1 MLLGRY
7 EILEPIGRGAT
18 SSVSKA
24 RDTMIGRIVALKT
37 LQPGL
42 SDLEWLERFLS
53 EAQIVGQLSHPG
65 IVSLH
70 DVGIDESSATPYL
83 VMEYVLGQPL
93 DRLLAAGET
102 RPEHVYTWGA
112 DLARALAYAH
122 SHGIIHGDVKPANI
136 LVTQDG
142 RAKLT
147 DFGFARLAASISHS
161 ENLRGT
167 PAFLSPEQIE
177 GRMPDGRSDLFSL
190 GIVLYRLATGRRPF
204 EGDSVETVCAQILN
218 AAVTPPTEI
227 DPTLPLALNVVLA
240 RCLAKNPA
248 GRYANGDELAVALEA
263 LGRQSAA
270 GVLRKAKVKSSL
282 TEFRRYGW
290 AAALL
295 VLGLSGT
302 LTFGFVRGKLQVPP
316 PPAAAVLA
324 AFAAPKPPTNVSR
337 RGGVAGDPAK
347 ATGLE
352 WAVRKQHSQSV
363 IQAKTAAA
371 GKAGSRSAQSNFAQA
386 PKSQQ
391 GAMQPSASAAAAGA
405 KASRSAEG
413 TQLVIEVS
421 AKPSRDTIAV
431 FADHKMIFSMPLAA
445 AAMQQGEPL
454 RAMCNLPPGQHHLD
468 VAVYKEDKTLRT
480 EKKRLADVRPGTN
493 NVLVIKLAKHSRFLP
508 FHGSGLE
515 ITWPGESAGS
525 EPAQS
530 GGEADVRAS
539 AGKL

>member
-7 EILEPIGRGAT
+7 EILEAIGRGAT

-83 VMEYVLGQPL
+83 VMEYIVGQPL
-93 DRLLAAGET
+93 DRLLAAGEA

-112 DLARALAYAH
+112 ELARALAYAH
-122 SHGIIHGDVKPANI
+122 SRGIIHGDVKPANI
-136 LVTQDG
+136 LVNEDG

-147 DFGFARLAASISHS
+147 DFGFARWATSISHS
-161 ENLRGT
+161 EDLRGT

-204 EGDSVETVCAQILN
+204 EGDSVEAVCGQILN

-227 DPTLPLALNVVLA
+227 DPTLPRALNVVLA
-240 RCLAKNPA
+240 RCLAKNPTE
-248 GRYANGDELAVALEA
+248 RYADGEQLAAALEA
-263 LGRQSAA
+263 VGRQSAA
-270 GVLRKAKVKSSL
+270 GVPRKARVKPSL

-295 VLGLSGT
+295 VAGLSGT
-302 LTFGFVRGKLQVPP
+302 LTVGFVRGKLQVPP
-316 PPAAAVLA
+316 PQTAPV
-324 AFAAPKPPTNVSR
+324 FAAPKPPADVNQ
-337 RGGVAGDPAK
+337 RGGVGENRAK
-347 ATGLE
+347 ATRPE
-352 WAVRKQHSQSV
+352 WAVRKQRSQSV
-363 IQAKTAAA
+363 IGAKTAAA
-371 GKAGSRSAQSNFAQA
+371 GKAGPRSAQSNFAQA
-386 PKSQQ
+386 PKSPQ
-391 GAMQPSASAAAAGA
+391 GTVPPRSSAAAADA
-405 KASRSAEG
+405 KASRGARG
-413 TQLVIEVS
+413 TQLIIEIS
-421 AKPSRDTIAV
+421 AKPSQDTVAV
-431 FADHKMIFSMPLAA
+431 FADDKMIFSMPLAA
-445 AAMQQGEPL
+445 AAVEEGEPL
-454 RAMCNLPPGQHHLD
+454 RAMCNLPPGQHHLH

-480 EKKRLADVRPGTN
+480 EKERLADIRPRTN

-508 FHGSGLE
+508 FHGSGLQ

-525 EPAQS
+525 DPAH
-530 GGEADVRAS
+530 GGSDADVKAS

>member
-7 EILEPIGRGAT
+7 EILEAIGRGAT

-102 RPEHVYTWGA
+102 KPENVYTWGA

-136 LVTQDG
+136 LVGQDG

-147 DFGFARLAASISHS
+147 DFGFARWATSISHS

-190 GIVLYRLATGRRPF
+190 GIVLYRMATGRRPF
-204 EGDSVETVCAQILN
+204 EGDSVEAVCSQILN

-227 DPTLPLALNVVLA
+227 DPTLPRALNVVLA
-240 RCLAKNPA
+240 RCLAKNPTE
-248 GRYANGDELAVALEA
+248 RYADGEQLAAALEA
-263 LGRQSAA
+263 VGRQGAA
-270 GVLRKAKVKSSL
+270 GVPRKARVKPSL

-295 VLGLSGT
+295 VAGLSGT
-302 LTFGFVRGKLQVPP
+302 LTVGFVRGKLQVPP
-316 PPAAAVLA
+316 PPTAPV
-324 AFAAPKPPTNVSR
+324 FAAPKPPADVSR
-337 RGGVAGDPAK
+337 GGGVAENPAK
-347 ATGLE
+347 ATRPEL
-352 WAVRKQHSQSV
+352 AVAKQRSQSV
-363 IQAKTAAA
+363 IRAKTAA
-371 GKAGSRSAQSNFAQA
+371 GKAGPRSAQPNFAQA
-386 PKSQQ
+386 PKSPQ
-391 GAMQPSASAAAAGA
+391 GTLQPSASAAAADA

-413 TQLVIEVS
+413 TQLVIEIS
-421 AKPSRDTIAV
+421 AKPSDDTLAV
-431 FADHKMIFSMPLAA
+431 FAEQKMVFSMPLAA
-445 AAMQQGEPL
+445 AAVKQGGPF
-454 RAMCNLPPGQHHLD
+454 RAMCKLPPGEHHLT

-480 EKKRLADVRPGTN
+480 EKEGLADIRPRTN

-508 FHGSGLE
+508 FHGSGLQ
-515 ITWPGESAGS
+515 ITWPGELAGS
-525 EPAQS
+525 DPAH
-530 GGEADVRAS
+530 GGSDADVKAS

>member
-83 VMEYVLGQPL
+83 VMEYILGQPL

-102 RPEHVYTWGA
+102 KPEHVYTWGA

-136 LVTQDG
+136 LVSQDG

-147 DFGFARLAASISHS
+147 DFGFARLATSISHS

-204 EGDSVETVCAQILN
+204 EGDSVEAVCGQILN

-227 DPTLPLALNVVLA
+227 DPTLPPALNVVLA

-263 LGRQSAA
+263 VGRQSAA
-270 GVLRKAKVKSSL
+270 GVPRKARVKPSL
-282 TEFRRYGW
+282 TEFRRYSW

-295 VLGLSGT
+295 VLGLSGA
-302 LTFGFVRGKLQVPP
+302 LSVGFVRGKLQVPP
-316 PPAAAVLA
+316 PPTAPVLA
-324 AFAAPKPPTNVSR
+324 AFAAPKPPADVSR
-337 RGGVAGDPAK
+337 RGDLAGNAAK
-347 ATGLE
+347 ANRPE

-371 GKAGSRSAQSNFAQA
+371 GKAGSQSNFAQA
-386 PKSQQ
+386 PKSPQ
-391 GAMQPSASAAAAGA
+391 GTVQPSASAAAAGA
-405 KASRSAEG
+405 KASRSSGG
-413 TQLVIEVS
+413 TQLVIEIS

-445 AAMQQGEPL
+445 AAVEQGEPL
-454 RAMCNLPPGQHHLD
+454 RAMCNLPPGQHHLN

-480 EKKRLADVRPGTN
+480 EKERLADVRPGTN

-525 EPAQS
+525 EPAQ
-530 GGEADVRAS
+530 GRGDADVRAS
-539 AGKL
+539 AGKS